1 MTSSLAEQL
10 YLLSRNR
17 GAVTPAALERLP
29 RPYIWM
35 HGDHAR
41 EVPLLAALSEALLM
55 KDDAVG
61 VLLSLP
67 VEVAAGLPD
76 LPGRVI
82 VPLEGDAP
90 ALVQALL
97 ARDHAPAAMLVAAHT
112 LPAGMITA
120 LARKKIP
127 VFAIDADAP
136 GFATGW
142 RHLPGFSRSV
152 LSKLDRVFL
161 QTGAARSHWLEHGL
175 REAALT
181 VCGRLS
187 ATPPALGCNEAE
199 REALAD
205 AFRHR
210 TLWLA
215 MGLPEREE
223 EAIIA
228 AHREAL
234 RESHRL
240 ALILHPADPMRG
252 PALKT
257 LLEGQFITALR
268 SVDDTVTPETQVYI
282 VDTEG
287 ERGLW
292 YRLAVACYLGGSLS
306 SEGACFS
313 PLEPAGLG
321 CAIVH
326 GRMYGRF
333 SEAFDLL
340 REARAT
346 RMIQSADALGSAMCT
361 ALRPEQAADQA
372 HRGWQVISDGSE
384 ATESVLDTLLGAA
397 RRDRA

>member
-1 MTSSLAEQL
+1 MATLAQQL

-17 GAVTPAALERLP
+17 GAVSPATLDRLP

-41 EVPLLAALSEALLM
+41 EARVLLALSEAILHRQ
-55 KDDAVG
+55 DDIA

-67 VEVAAGLPD
+67 SEAIADLPD
-76 LPGRVI
+76 LPRRVI
-82 VPLEGDAP
+82 LSLDADAP

-120 LARKKIP
+120 LGSKKIP
-127 VFAIDADAP
+127 VFALDADAP
-136 GFATGW
+136 GFASGW
-142 RHLPGFSRSV
+142 RHVPGFSRSV
-152 LSKLDRVFL
+152 LSHLDRVFL
-161 QTGAARSHWLEHGL
+161 QSLSARRHWLDRGL
-175 REAALT
+175 RESSLT

-223 EAIIA
+223 GAIIA

-240 ALILHPADPMRG
+240 ALILHPADPARG
-252 PALKT
+252 PELKT
-257 LLEGQFITALR
+257 LLERQFMTALR
-268 SVDDTVTPETQVYI
+268 SVDDPVTPETQVYI

-306 SEGACFS
+306 GEGANFS

-326 GRMYGRF
+326 GRMYGRYG
-333 SEAFDLL
+333 EAFDLL

-346 RMIQSADALGSAMCT
+346 RMIQSADALGSAICT

-384 ATESVLDTLLGAA
+384 ATETVLDALLRAA
-397 RRDRA
+397 NAERA